1 MRKRYLLRVVHER
14 DHSQES
20 HKNRKCKYSD
30 TTTVCGVALHWK
42 CEN

>member
-1 MRKRYLLRVVHER
+1 MRKRYLLRVIHER

-20 HKNRKCKYSD
+20 HKNRKREYSD
-30 TTTVCGVALHWK
+30 TTAIRGVALYWK